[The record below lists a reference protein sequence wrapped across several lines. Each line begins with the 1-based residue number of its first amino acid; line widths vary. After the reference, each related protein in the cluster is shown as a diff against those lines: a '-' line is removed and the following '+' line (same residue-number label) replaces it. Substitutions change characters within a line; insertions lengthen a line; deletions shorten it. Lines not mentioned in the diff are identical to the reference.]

1 MLGHYLQGILMPDI
15 VVGSMAEDSA
25 QLLGKGGLV
34 CFGPAETV
42 DDLQSSVDKDID
54 SSNGLLGHS

>member
-1 MLGHYLQGILMPDI
+1 MPDI